1 MKSFFLSFFLIL
13 SAIGFSQSMYDICP
27 LKVGA
32 EIPEVQ
38 VADQQSKSHEL
49 KSIIGDQPSVI
60 IFYRGAW
67 CGYCTKHL
75 AELNDV
81 KADIEAMGY
90 QVFGVT
96 IDQAEKL
103 QETYDKTEAKI
114 PVYSD
119 SKAEV
124 IKAFGLDWRLE
135 DDKFNLYKEKYQL
148 DLEEWSGESHHNLP
162 VPAIYVIKDGIVQFQ
177 YVNPK
182 YSVRLKPETLLSVL
196 KTI

>member
-1 MKSFFLSFFLIL
+1 
-13 SAIGFSQSMYDICP
+13 MYDICP